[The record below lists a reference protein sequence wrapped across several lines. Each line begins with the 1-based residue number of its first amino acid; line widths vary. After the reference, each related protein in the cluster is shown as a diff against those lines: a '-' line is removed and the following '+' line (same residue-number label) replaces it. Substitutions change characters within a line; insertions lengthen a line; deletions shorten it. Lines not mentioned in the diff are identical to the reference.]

1 MKETNMN
8 IKKKSKMIKE
18 TIQSRKRQ
26 RLNQKNR
33 KKEEK

>member
-18 TIQSRKRQ
+18 AIQSRKRQ